1 MCGCVGGGGD
11 VDRLFMVT
19 IVLTDGYTDA
29 TDGGELWG
37 CIGRRFEGRGVR
49 FVLLRLSYAIEIVFA
64 QQWFGCGGCI
74 RVMGRSCGTRERGLG
89 GGCILHVYTFHLS
102 HTSLH
107 HPGEG
112 DEVHGQGVDRQ

>member
-1 MCGCVGGGGD
+1 
-11 VDRLFMVT
+11 MVT
-19 IVLTDGYTDA
+19 IVLSDGYIDA

-74 RVMGRSCGTRERGLG
+74 RVMGRSCGTRERGLEG
-89 GGCILHVYTFHLS
+89 GKHNSTYISCIAHVHLR
-102 HTSLH
+102 
-107 HPGEG
+107 
-112 DEVHGQGVDRQ
+112 VDLWWGGRSVYPVELS

>member
-1 MCGCVGGGGD
+1 
-11 VDRLFMVT
+11 MVT
-19 IVLTDGYTDA
+19 IVLSDGYIDA

-89 GGCILHVYTFHLS
+89 EGCILHVYIMHRS
-102 HTSLH
+102 CSSSGGPSLV
-107 HPGEG
+107 GW
-112 DEVHGQGVDRQ
+112 EVSISG